1 MVHKTLGALKAL
13 TELGLI
19 QKAMLQEFLHE
30 VVPFLAH
37 PVSNTVNEVMKLLTM
52 PSSQFGD
59 GSHYFTFSFVID

>member
-37 PVSNTVNEVMKLLTM
+37 PVSNTVNEVMKLLAM
-52 PSSQFGD
+52 SSSQFGE
-59 GSHYFTFSFVID
+59 GS

>member
-37 PVSNTVNEVMKLLTM
+37 PVSNTVNEVMKLLAM
-52 PSSQFGD
+52 PSSQYGD
-59 GSHYFTFSFVID
+59 GSWNFTLDFVID